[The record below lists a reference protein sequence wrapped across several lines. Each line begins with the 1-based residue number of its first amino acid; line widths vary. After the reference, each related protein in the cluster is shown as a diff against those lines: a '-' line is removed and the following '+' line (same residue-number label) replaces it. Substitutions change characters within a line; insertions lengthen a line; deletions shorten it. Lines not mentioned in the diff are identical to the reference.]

1 MSDDSQDSREDT
13 GWGCRRTGDI
23 PVVSKQN
30 KVSILVGL
38 CR

>member
-1 MSDDSQDSREDT
+1 MSDERHDSREDR

-30 KVSILVGL
+30 KLSILVGL